1 MKKTNKQTNKKKK
14 KKNTETEVFPS
25 HLAKLQKIYEDLL
38 EFWP

>member
-1 MKKTNKQTNKKKK
+1 MKKTNKQKKNKK